1 MPTPEVAAF
10 RQSVVASAE
19 MMVRSGILSA
29 SQHGNISVLLPE
41 RDQIMLTARS
51 ALANLRG
58 DEVARLGLGGDL
70 REGQLDPASHE
81 IIRMH
86 TVVYEHCPDARAV
99 IHTHSPYATAFAVAS
114 RPIEVCAEV
123 LARWVGTEP
132 IPVARYGPRGSEA
145 SVANIAAVLR
155 EHPKASALLL
165 EHHGVLVWGE
175 NVEQATRIA
184 MALEEGAQVTLLAS
198 ALGPLR
204 AIPGDGAL
212 GTQQRRLE
220 FEQKGTVTT
229 GGAAAG

>member
-10 RQSVVASAE
+10 RQSVVASADAL
-19 MMVRSGILSA
+19 VRSGTLSA

-41 RDQIMLTARS
+41 GDQILLTARS

-58 DEVARLGLGGDL
+58 EEIARLGLGGDV
-70 REGQLDPASHE
+70 REGQIDPTSAE

-86 TVVYEHCPDARAV
+86 TVVYEHRPDVRAV

-114 RPIEVCAEV
+114 RPIEICAEV
-123 LARWVGTEP
+123 LARWVGSEP
-132 IPVARYGPRGSEA
+132 IPVAPYGPRGSEA
-145 SVANIAAVLR
+145 SVANIEAVLR
-155 EHPKASALLL
+155 EHPRASALLL

-184 MALEEGAQVTLLAS
+184 LALEEGAQLALLAS

-204 AIPGDGAL
+204 PIPAEGAL

-220 FEQKGTVTT
+220 FEQQGTLTV
-229 GGAAAG
+229 GS

>member
-41 RDQIMLTARS
+41 RDQLLLTARS

-70 REGQLDPASHE
+70 REGMLDPASHE

-86 TVVYEHCPDARAV
+86 TVVYEHRSHVGAG
-99 IHTHSPYATAFAVAS
+99 IHTHSPHATAFPVAS
-114 RPIEVCAEV
+114 RPLDCVAEV
-123 LARWVGTEP
+123 LARWVGDQV

-184 MALEEGAQVTLLAS
+184 MALEERAPLTLFAS

-220 FEQKGTVTT
+220 FEQKGTVTA
-229 GGAAAG
+229 GGSG